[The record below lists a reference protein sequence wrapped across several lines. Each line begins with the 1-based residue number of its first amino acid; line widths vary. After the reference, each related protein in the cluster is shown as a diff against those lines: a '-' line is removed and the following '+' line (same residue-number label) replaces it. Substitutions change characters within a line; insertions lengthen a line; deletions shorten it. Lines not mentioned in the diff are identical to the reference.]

1 MRRSHA
7 LLALGAVLFSF
18 LVPFQTQATTP
29 VIDYVHIAETVAHYI
44 ARAEEIRQKYTQIEN
59 QIRQIQNDL
68 KNLQQ
73 IPGVWRYDVERLLV
87 ELSEILQQGEAI
99 VYSRADLEAIWNE
112 TFPGMVRIDQ
122 VEYPEGWYEVY
133 AQAAQ
138 RTLDTQWGVMRNV
151 RHQSTR
157 FHTSQEVL
165 TEIKRLSESAE
176 GNLEVAQAGN
186 MFLGFMAEEQTK
198 NLQMLTAATNAMVVA
213 EAFRLS
219 REMQSVE
226 EIERMIEDARR
237 PVEPLATQN
246 RLFG

>member
-7 LLALGAVLFSF
+7 LLALGAVLLSF

-29 VIDYVHIAETVAHYI
+29 VIDYAHIAQSIAHYI

-59 QIRQIQNDL
+59 QIRQIENDL

-73 IPGVWRYDVERLLV
+73 IPGVWRQDVERLLI
-87 ELSEILQQGEAI
+87 ELSDIIQQGEAI
-99 VYSRADLEAIWNE
+99 VYSRSDLEDLWHE
-112 TFPGMVRIDQ
+112 TFPGLVRIDRE
-122 VEYPEGWYEVY
+122 EYPEGWYEVY

-157 FHTSQEVL
+157 FHTSQETL
-165 TEIKRLSESAE
+165 TEIKLLSETAE

-186 MFLGFMAEEQTK
+186 MFLAFMAEEQTK
-198 NLQMLTAATNAMVVA
+198 NLQMLTAATNAIVVA

-219 REMQSVE
+219 REMQAIE
-226 EIERMIEDARR
+226 EVQRMLEDARL
-237 PVEPLATQN
+237 PVEPLSPH
-246 RLFG
+246 RRIG

>member
-7 LLALGAVLFSF
+7 LLALAATLFSF

-29 VIDYVHIAETVAHYI
+29 VIDYAHIAQSIAHYI

-59 QIRQIQNDL
+59 QIRQIENDL

-73 IPGVWRYDVERLLV
+73 IPGVWRYDVQRLIV
-87 ELSEILQQGEAI
+87 ELSDILQQGEAI
-99 VYSRADLEAIWNE
+99 VYSRSDLEDLWHE
-112 TFPGMVRIDQ
+112 TFPGLVRIDP

-133 AQAAQ
+133 AQASQ

-157 FHTSQEVL
+157 FHTSQDTL
-165 TEIKRLSESAE
+165 TDIKALSDAAE

-186 MFLGFMAEEQTK
+186 MFLAFMAEEQTK
-198 NLQMLTAATNAMVVA
+198 SLQMMTAATNAMVVA

-219 REMQSVE
+219 REMQAIE